1 MKNELISH
9 PPSDSTNAGDDP
21 SGWHLLFAVQF
32 VAGQLRQL
40 QKWWPRIDQIVDTV
54 PCDKFTFKK
63 NSTSY

>member
-40 QKWWPRIDQIVDTV
+40 QK
-54 PCDKFTFKK
+54 
-63 NSTSY
+63 